1 MYVGK
6 VDGVEFEIK
15 PSQTILEAA
24 ISSGIT
30 LPYGCRSGSCGS
42 CKATII
48 KGEVFHE
55 DIMPGVLT
63 DQDKSEQNFLLCKTY
78 ATSDVT
84 ITSLVEKKLDEFP
97 KKITPVRVE
106 KLNLLNHDVMQI
118 QLKLPAGDNLQ
129 FKAGQYLEFI
139 LKDGARR
146 AFSMANA
153 PSDDLIELHVRL
165 IEGGT
170 FTNYVFNEMKEK
182 SIHRIEVPIGNFYLR
197 ESDRPMIFVAG
208 GTGFAPIKS
217 IINDCHRAGVE
228 RKIYLYRGFKTHK
241 DLYQDEVVENWKK
254 NINNFVAIN
263 VYSEEVVNGQ
273 EESLVHKKVIKDL
286 GQLDSFDV
294 YCCGAPGMIEV
305 AYKEFVEAGLNPNSF
320 YSDAFTFAP
329 K

>member
-84 ITSLVEKKLDEFP
+84 ITSPVEKKLDEFP

-118 QLKLPAGDNLQ
+118 LLKLPAGENLQ

-217 IINDCHRAGVE
+217 IINYCHRAGVE

-254 NINNFVAIN
+254 NINNFESIN
-263 VYSEEVVNGQ
+263 IYSEEVVNGQ
-273 EESLVHKKVIKDL
+273 EKILVHKKVIKDL